1 MTPNLPQEKEEK
13 PNGTTSRGSLSSLFT
28 HTPRP
33 AEEIAH
39 YRIPKGGTRDLHPPP
54 QKRRRGKEGSSSLLR
69 GRDQKR
75 SGGREKKPCHP
86 AIIDGGKILTRLW
99 W

>member
-1 MTPNLPQEKEEK
+1 MTPNLPQEKHGKAQWDHLE
-13 PNGTTSRGSLSSLFT
+13 GLSLPFL
-28 HTPRP
+28 HTPRRKLP
-33 AEEIAH
+33 TTAFQ
-39 YRIPKGGTRDLHPPP
+39 RGGRATYTLPPP
-54 QKRRRGKEGSSSLLR
+54 KKRRGKEGSSSLLR

-86 AIIDGGKILTRLW
+86 AIIDGGEILTRLW